1 MDYRKQDR
9 QQATGRPQWIRWML
23 LFGFVWI
30 LLAILY
36 AIFTFQSQ
44 RKQETLIESGVA
56 QVGRLAE
63 QAGLPLLEQDIKSLH
78 GILKTIGDLPEVL
91 YASVMDHKNKIIAY
105 TDAGRLLPERRQNI
119 EQFQG
124 VDTWQDQSAM
134 VFSKPVVYAETPIG
148 EIRLALSLEPVLG
161 PQRRFAAIATVAL
174 IGLIA
179 LSLWVYGRQW
189 MRWLKE
195 MLRGRHA
202 DIDMRLLLCPLCG
215 QTADHGS
222 RFCHSSTMDSAPIL
236 RLSGN
241 GTGING
247 GPVLRLSDIG
257 TNPKLAN
264 VKDQIIRQCAEIIKR
279 LAAEEPSAVQ
289 SAGRNQ
295 R

>member
-1 MDYRKQDR
+1 MDYRNRER
-9 QQATGRPQWIRWML
+9 QQAKGRPVWIRWMM
-23 LFGFVWI
+23 LFGSVWM
-30 LLAILY
+30 LLAITY
-36 AIFTFQSQ
+36 AIFTIQSQ
-44 RKQETLIESGVA
+44 RKHETLIESGVV
-56 QVGRLAE
+56 QVGQMAE

-78 GILKTIGDLPEVL
+78 GILKSIGDRPEVL
-91 YASVMDHKNKIIAY
+91 YASVIDHKNKIIAY
-105 TDAGRLLPERRQNI
+105 TDAGRLLPERRENI

-124 VDTWQDQSAM
+124 VDTWQDQKAM

-161 PQRRFAAIATVAL
+161 PQRRFAAIASVAM
-174 IGLIA
+174 IGLIV
-179 LSLWVYGRQW
+179 LPLWVYGRHW

-202 DIDMRLLLCPLCG
+202 DIDVRLLICPLCG
-215 QTADHGS
+215 QAADRGS
-222 RFCHSSTMDSAPIL
+222 RFCHSSNMDSAPIL

-241 GTGING
+241 GTGVNG

-257 TNPKLAN
+257 VNPNLAP